1 MMRASALFAI
11 TFASLALLS
20 STVSAVNNVMI
31 YTDYSSGL
39 STLFGQRQ
47 FNSFGDA
54 QFNTVTS
61 RYALP
66 AANGQGFQTTTQP
79 LPTNGAITLGFAWAG
94 DIDDQV
100 ILGYTQQTSPTIIQ
114 LPLVITSFGPYAAN
128 CSINGSGTGFQLTV
142 QVPYCNLTISWTR
155 PFSGNLLIGYQ
166 NQSSAFGQTEAI
178 TVFFINTTSSTT
190 GSAANATIF
199 TDYTTGLSTTL
210 GLLSTNSFSDAQFN
224 TQTRSFALP
233 ATNGQ
238 GFQSTTSP
246 LPNGTI
252 NLGFAWA
259 NDPVDQVTFSSPS
272 SGSGGPL
279 LFTAPTYSP
288 ITLPL
293 VFTAFGPYAAN
304 CSVNSTVTGFQL
316 SAAVPYCNIT
326 VSWTR
331 PFTGNLLISYLNQSA
346 AAGQTEAITLFFF
359 NTSSTGTVTG
369 DPQFVGL
376 RGQSYQVHGMDGA
389 VYNLITESNT
399 QVNSR
404 FVFLTEGECPTVDG
418 KVNSVGCWSHPGSYM
433 GELSFQAVVDG
444 KLHAALVTSGDAK
457 KGFASVQMDGKSL
470 KAGETVSFGAF
481 SLTYTNSHSA
491 YITLDNYNI
500 DLSNS
505 DKFLN
510 LALIAKVP
518 LSQLRSHG
526 LIGQTHSTK
535 TYKNTVKYVEGEVDD
550 YIVTDDDVFGTSFPF
565 NKFGA
570 K

>member
-1 MMRASALFAI
+1 MRASSLVACVVAAI
-11 TFASLALLS
+11 TLLVATPIS
-20 STVSAVNNVMI
+20 SNVI
-31 YTDYSSGL
+31 IFDDYTTDRA
-39 STLFGQRQ
+39 TLFGSM
-47 FNSFGDA
+47 NTNVFGDA
-54 QFNTVTS
+54 QFNTQTMTYKEPTADGMGFETTS
-61 RYALP
+61 TP
-66 AANGQGFQTTTQP
+66 FNGSI
-79 LPTNGAITLGFAWAG
+79 NLGFAWAE
-94 DIDDQV
+94 DLDDQV
-100 ILGYTQQTSPTIIQ
+100 IFGYTLQQIPTVIP
-114 LPLVITSFGPYAAN
+114 LPLVFTPFGPYAAN
-128 CSINGSGTGFQLTV
+128 CSI
-142 QVPYCNLTISWTR
+142 PM
-155 PFSGNLLIGYQ
+155 
-166 NQSSAFGQTEAI
+166 
-178 TVFFINTTSSTT
+178 T
-190 GSAANATIF
+190 GS
-199 TDYTTGLSTTL
+199 
-210 GLLSTNSFSDAQFN
+210 
-224 TQTRSFALP
+224 
-233 ATNGQ
+233 
-238 GFQSTTSP
+238 
-246 LPNGTI
+246 
-252 NLGFAWA
+252 
-259 NDPVDQVTFSSPS
+259 
-272 SGSGGPL
+272 
-279 LFTAPTYSP
+279 
-288 ITLPL
+288 
-293 VFTAFGPYAAN
+293 
-304 CSVNSTVTGFQL
+304 GFQL
-316 SAAVPYCNIT
+316 SAAVPYCNLT
-326 VSWTR
+326 VTWTR
-331 PFTGNLLISYLNQSA
+331 PFTGNLLIGYQNQSTFGGQSESITMFFVNQA
-346 AAGQTEAITLFFF
+346 AP
-359 NTSSTGTVTG
+359 VVVG